1 MSISTKKLVGALI
14 FAGGVGKRMGPNFPP
29 KQFLEIADKP
39 ILVHTLEKFQAN
51 DYVEFIVVVCV
62 SSHLAYCRQLIKKWG
77 LSKCISIVPG
87 GQTGQESIRKGLL
100 EIAKR
105 KANENPLILLHD
117 GVRPFVTDELITK
130 NINTAIEK
138 RNCVSVSS
146 SIETVGLLSRTNGEL
161 QGVLERGQCVNIKAP
176 QTFFLNDLLCA
187 HHRAISENY
196 SAIDSASL
204 MSHFGWKLNY
214 VHCLPNN
221 IKITNYEDYI
231 LAKALA
237 EIIKIRKKTKHL
249 ETPF

>member
-87 GQTGQESIRKGLL
+87 GQTGQES
-100 EIAKR
+100 
-105 KANENPLILLHD
+105 
-117 GVRPFVTDELITK
+117 VRPFVTDELITK

>member
-51 DYVEFIVVVCV
+51 DSVEFIVVVCV

-105 KANENPLILLHD
+105 KPNENPLILLHD
-117 GVRPFVTDELITK
+117 GVRP
-130 NINTAIEK
+130 
-138 RNCVSVSS
+138 
-146 SIETVGLLSRTNGEL
+146 LSRMN
-161 QGVLERGQCVNIKAP
+161 
-176 QTFFLNDLLCA
+176 
-187 HHRAISENY
+187 
-196 SAIDSASL
+196 
-204 MSHFGWKLNY
+204 
-214 VHCLPNN
+214 
-221 IKITNYEDYI
+221 
-231 LAKALA
+231 
-237 EIIKIRKKTKHL
+237 
-249 ETPF
+249 